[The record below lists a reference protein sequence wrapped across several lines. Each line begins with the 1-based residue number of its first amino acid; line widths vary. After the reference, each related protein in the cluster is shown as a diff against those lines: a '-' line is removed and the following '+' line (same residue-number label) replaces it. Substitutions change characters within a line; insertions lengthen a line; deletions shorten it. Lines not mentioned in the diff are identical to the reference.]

1 MRKKA
6 EPQTVEDVKKVIKAR
21 RKDYRLAQI
30 EPILKSIGKNEIT
43 EAANAYRAKMLG
55 QINRKGSQYHFPR
68 MNDDERHF
76 VAWVEED
83 CAFIAGV
90 KWVLKRLANKK

>member
-21 RKDYRLAQI
+21 RKDYRLARI
-30 EPILKSIGKNEIT
+30 EPILKSISKSEIT
-43 EAANAYRAKMLG
+43 EAANAYRAKMIG
-55 QINRKGSQYHFPR
+55 QINRRGGKLEFPR
-68 MNDDERHF
+68 MVDDERHF

-83 CAFIAGV
+83 CAFVAGV
-90 KWVLKRLANKK
+90 KWVLKRLAKNN

>member
-6 EPQTVEDVKKVIKAR
+6 EPQTIEDVKKVIKAR
-21 RKDYRLAQI
+21 RINYHFEQI
-30 EPILKSIGKNEIT
+30 EPILKSIHKDEIT
-43 EAANAYRAKMLG
+43 KATNAYRAKMIG

-90 KWVLKRLANKK
+90 KWVLKRLAKKK